1 MLMVM
6 TDLISALFQ
15 FWVKQCIQ
23 WAKHGCV
30 HFNGFL
36 ISTGGG
42 VFVFIFPTGSGD
54 AVVGLVVGV
63 AVVGGGGGG
72 GGGDSGIIYE
82 KYNGPDV
89 HLLR

>member
-1 MLMVM
+1 M
-6 TDLISALFQ
+6 
-15 FWVKQCIQ
+15 
-23 WAKHGCV
+23 

-63 AVVGGGGGG
+63 AVVCG
-72 GGGDSGIIYE
+72 GGGDGGIIYE